1 MATST
6 TTRNP
11 SRLTPA
17 AFMADAAACGVHFL
31 VHPDGSLWTQLPVP
45 LQGMDERDVAA
56 AFADRRLRAGVKR
69 IAARRCA
76 AAWERHQ
83 SARP

>member
-6 TTRNP
+6 DTRNP

-31 VHPDGSLWTQLPVP
+31 VHPDGRLVVQYPVP
-45 LQGMDERDVAA
+45 FEGMDERDVGAA
-56 AFADRRLRAGVKR
+56 LTDRKLRAGVRR
-69 IAARRCA
+69 IAARRLSSPNATC
-76 AAWERHQ
+76 
-83 SARP
+83 